1 MRTWQTKS
9 LAKIGIFHFM
19 QEKPFNF
26 QPFSRFIDQTSHDFG
41 NFVSK
46 NQPILIKIGNF
57 VTKNN
62 TFDPFSGLAKN
73 LTKSGR
79 QTKSNKQ
86 LKNRRS
92 KPC

>member
-1 MRTWQTKS
+1 MRTWQAKS

-26 QPFSRFIDQTSHDFG
+26 QPFSRFIDQTFHDFG
-41 NFVSK
+41 NFVIK
-46 NQPILIKIGNF
+46 NHPNFAKIGNF
-57 VTKNN
+57 VIKSNAFN
-62 TFDPFSGLAKN
+62 RFLALAKN

-86 LKNRRS
+86 LKHRRS
-92 KPC
+92 KSC